1 MRIKLII
8 ITLCLLPFSVFA
20 QTGFVQ
26 EGKASF
32 YADKFEGRT
41 TASGERYSH
50 ARSTCAHL
58 TLPFGTLVR
67 VTNLANNQ
75 SIVVRVNDRGPFVPN
90 RIIDL
95 SRSAAEKL
103 GFISLGVADVR
114 IEVVDEEGKI
124 MATQPTATAPA
135 QRPAEVSRPQQQS
148 AQQRPAETPRPQ
160 QQAAAQRPSTVQ
172 EQATAPVQV
181 APKPPAPAPAPTV
194 VTSTQPEIELYD
206 LKVTKQQPTGFSVQ
220 IGSYKELANLLRIAD
235 DLRTSLK
242 KEVRVQVATING
254 EKIYRLMVGEFSSR
268 RDAEAF
274 RTRVAQLYPDCFIVE
289 LK

>member
-1 MRIKLII
+1 MRTKLIFL
-8 ITLCLLPFSVFA
+8 TLCLFPFSIFA
-20 QTGFVQ
+20 QTGYVQ

-75 SIVVRVNDRGPFVPN
+75 SIIVRVNDRGPFVPN

-103 GFISLGVADVR
+103 GFINQGVADVR
-114 IEVVDEEGKI
+114 VEVVDEDGKI
-124 MATQPTATAPA
+124 MATQPNASAPA
-135 QRPAEVSRPQQQS
+135 QRPAEASRPQQQPVT
-148 AQQRPAETPRPQ
+148 QRPAETSRPQ
-160 QQAAAQRPSTVQ
+160 QQPVAQRPTPVQ
-172 EQATAPVQV
+172 EPTAAPVQV
-181 APKPPAPAPAPTV
+181 APKPPAPAPAPSV

-206 LKVTKQQPTGFSVQ
+206 LKVTKQQPSGFTVQ

-254 EKIYRLMVGEFSSR
+254 EKVYRLMVGEFSSR

-274 RTRVAQLYPDCFIVE
+274 RTRAAQLYPDCFIVE

>member
-1 MRIKLII
+1 MRSKII
-8 ITLCLLPFSVFA
+8 YLALFLYPIILMG
-20 QTGFVQ
+20 QTGYVQ

-50 ARSTCAHL
+50 TRSTCAHL

-75 SIVVRVNDRGPFVPN
+75 TVIVRVNDRGPFVPN

-103 GFISLGVADVR
+103 GFTQYGVADVK
-114 IEVVDEEGKI
+114 IEAIEGDGQSI
-124 MATQPTATAPA
+124 VQQAPTSTQN
-135 QRPAEVSRPQQQS
+135 QRPTENVRPQPQKPTSTQQS
-148 AQQRPAETPRPQ
+148 SKPKT
-160 QQAAAQRPSTVQ
+160 
-172 EQATAPVQV
+172 QV
-181 APKPPAPAPAPTV
+181 APNPSIQEIKRPTPTENIS
-194 VTSTQPEIELYD
+194 TSEVELYD
-206 LKVTKQQPTGFSVQ
+206 LNVTRKRPGGFSVQ

-235 DLRTSLK
+235 DLRTSLG

-254 EKIYRLMVGEFSSR
+254 EKVYRLMLGEFSSR
-268 RDAEAF
+268 REAEAF
-274 RTRVAQLYPDCFIVE
+274 QPKAAKLYPDCFIVE
-289 LK
+289 VK